1 MSRFFAM
8 EERELEKIISLHNDL
23 EKIKAEASKKDI
35 QEITA
40 IIKSEI
46 ENMGDLFEI
55 KDGIAHIPI
64 VGELSEKPAM
74 SASLFG
80 NDQTTFGSII
90 DNINKAENDPFVEKV
105 IFEIDSPGGT
115 VHGTDQTA
123 MAIRAMAKPKET
135 HIHNM
140 AASASFWLAA
150 QTDKIIALTPTAE
163 IGSIG
168 ISAEIIDTSEAD
180 KKNGIVT
187 HKIISTGAEKKSID
201 ITTQNGRSELKERLD
216 EVHDIFVQRVAE
228 GRGVSEKMVRDDFGK
243 GGLVIASKAL
253 EVGMIDGI
261 MDGNNLITA
270 KNSKKVT
277 NQKVENDILD
287 ELNAQGDHFNIVT
300 EPAEGAGKNNEEVI
314 NMTKDEFRTQNPD
327 LYNQIYNEGKQA
339 GIENERDRVA
349 AHLTMGET
357 SGAMEAA
364 INHIKAG
371 DGLTLAINAEY
382 TAAAMNKGDL
392 DKRAKDE
399 AKEVQTETE
408 TNPVAKAKE
417 IAEEVIALR
426 KGA

>member
-35 QEITA
+35 HEITA

-64 VGELSEKPAM
+64 VGELSEKPAL

-90 DNINKAENDPFVEKV
+90 DNISKAENDPMVEKIV
-105 IFEIDSPGGT
+105 FQIDSPGGN

-123 MAIRAMAKPKET
+123 MRIRAINKPTES
-135 HIHNM
+135 HVHNM
-140 AASASFWLAA
+140 AASAAFWLAA
-150 QTDKIIALTPTAE
+150 QTDKIIAMTPTVE

-168 ISAEIIDTSEAD
+168 VAAEIIDSSEAD
-180 KKNGIVT
+180 KKAGIKV
-187 HKIISTGAEKKSID
+187 HKIVSTGAEKKEMNAS
-201 ITTQNGRSELKERLD
+201 TATGRGEIKERLN
-216 EVHDIFVQRVAE
+216 EMHDIFVSRIAE
-228 GRGVSEKMVRDDFGK
+228 GRGVSEETVREDFGK
-243 GGLVIASKAL
+243 GGVLIASKAL
-253 EVGMIDGI
+253 EAGMIDGI
-261 MDGNNLITA
+261 MDGEKMITA
-270 KNSKKVT
+270 KKVKKD
-277 NQKVENDILD
+277 NANADNDILE
-287 ELNAQGDHFNIVT
+287 ELNTQGDHFNIVT

-314 NMTKDEFRTQNPD
+314 NMTKEEFKTQNPD
-327 LYNQIYNEGKQA
+327 LYNQIYSEGKQA
-339 GIENERDRVA
+339 GIENERDRVE

-364 INHIKAG
+364 INHIKEG

-382 TAAAMNKGDL
+382 AAAAMNKGDL
-392 DKRAKDE
+392 DARVVDDPAV
-399 AKEVQTETE
+399 VQTETE
-408 TNPVAKAKE
+408 LNPVEKAKE
-417 IAEEVIALR
+417 IAAEVVALR